1 MNKGLGKLIL
11 IAGLGLG
18 ALYFLK
24 SDSKK
29 VSNSEVKKETKEHP
43 SLDKETIETI
53 VEDHKEVKKEEPK
66 KVHRN
71 KMTKEE
77 FLAKMKAGREKKK
90 MSKAE
95 AGKLGGEA
103 TAELGKHKG
112 HKSKKGLVQDQN
124 KVSKEEHEKHYQ
136 KSKGNLRTTIKD
148 KDVKKEEKN
157 MLDLDNLEQYYGSE
171 NYHNVMGVNVT
182 DGIKYIMNN
191 GYSWV
196 VTDAI
201 VICKMKLKKHNFIS
215 IKLNVD
221 NKKAIV
227 EYTDGNT
234 NVLYS
239 QKYEYTDARKNIKM
253 YFTDNV
259 LMLANEY

>member
-18 ALYFLK
+18 ALYFLRSGNK
-24 SDSKK
+24 E

-53 VEDHKEVKKEEPK
+53 VEDHKEEKKEEPK

-77 FLAKMKAGREKKK
+77 FLAKMKAGKEKKK

-112 HKSKKGLVQDQN
+112 HKSKKGLKQDQN
-124 KVSKEEHEKHYQ
+124 NVSKEEHEKHYQ
-136 KSKGNLRTTIKD
+136 NTKTLNEIWKIKWLNMQED
-148 KDVKKEEKN
+148 TKKQLIIGIVSSGIAGLILYYLLKD
-157 MLDLDNLEQYYGSE
+157 
-171 NYHNVMGVNVT
+171 
-182 DGIKYIMNN
+182 
-191 GYSWV
+191 
-196 VTDAI
+196 
-201 VICKMKLKKHNFIS
+201 
-215 IKLNVD
+215 
-221 NKKAIV
+221 KKAI
-227 EYTDGNT
+227 
-234 NVLYS
+234 LW
-239 QKYEYTDARKNIKM
+239 I
-253 YFTDNV
+253 
-259 LMLANEY
+259 